1 MVFWGT
7 QRLAPARFAALD
19 LPACTVWA
27 ILLVSFGYYSS
38 ASVEVLLGKVRRV
51 EEWLAVAIVLA
62 IVAGVGGRLLL
73 RRTAPSRTP

>member
-7 QRLAPARFAALD
+7 QRLPPARFAALD

-27 ILLVSFGYYSS
+27 ILLVSFGYFSS

-51 EEWLAVAIVLA
+51 EEWLAVAIVIA
-62 IVAGVGGRLLL
+62 VVAGVGRRLLL
-73 RRTAPSRTP
+73 RWVTPRTP